1 MIAADTSS
9 LSAYFQGAERRDT
22 KLVDAAF
29 ASGELRLPPVVLTE
43 LLSDPNKTRAAEL
56 ENVLVGIGIL
66 TLTAGYWHR
75 AGLTRR
81 AILSRKLKCK
91 TADALVAQACID
103 HNIAL
108 ITHDPDF
115 RHFEKYCGLKLA

>member
-9 LSAYFQGAERRDT
+9 LSAYFQGVDRWDT
-22 KLVDAAF
+22 KLIDAALS
-29 ASGELRLPPVVLTE
+29 AGELRLPPVVLSE
-43 LLSDPNKTRAAEL
+43 LLSDPKPTPRPDL
-56 ENVLVGIGIL
+56 EDVLVGIGIL

-75 AGLTRR
+75 AGLSRR
-81 AILSRKLKCK
+81 RILSHKLKCK
-91 TADALVAQACID
+91 TADALIAQACVD

-108 ITHDPDF
+108 IAHDPDF

>member
-9 LSAYFQGAERRDT
+9 LSAYFQGVDRWDT
-22 KLVDAAF
+22 KLIETAF
-29 ASGELRLPPVVLTE
+29 AAGDLRLPPVVLTE
-43 LLSDPNKTRAAEL
+43 LLSDPDPTRRTEL

-66 TLTAGYWHR
+66 TLTGGFWHR
-75 AGLTRR
+75 AGLARR
-81 AILSRKLKCK
+81 QILSRKLKCK

-108 ITHDPDF
+108 IAHDPDF